1 MSSPPAAATVT
12 VARVAAT
19 SGWRRV
25 TWEVDGPG
33 WSRLADRL
41 ADPAA
46 LDGWVAEE
54 LAGTAAGHRDLAGA
68 LIVYRFAGSLAELVV
83 GPLLEQRRALVLTP
97 ADVWLQLGPAAR
109 LDAVGVTGGGVAVL
123 PDDPAAA
130 VAAVAGPSVAEAGST
145 VAGAGPSVA
154 GAGSTVAG
162 AAGARPSVVVVAG
175 VAGLRDAAV
184 RSLLD
189 VFGPLVPAVRARA
202 PFGVRGMWGT
212 LADHLAEV
220 ALRRAREQRRDQA
233 VAWAAVESLLDALAA
248 REPLLRARPRPH
260 PVDGP
265 AGAALFAT
273 KGTCCLIYKAAGP
286 GPARALIDAAA
297 CTSCPLR
304 SEADRHAR
312 LSAHLSRQA
321 GGGA

>member
-1 MSSPPAAATVT
+1 
-12 VARVAAT
+12 
-19 SGWRRV
+19 V

-130 VAAVAGPSVAEAGST
+130 VAGPSA
-145 VAGAGPSVA
+145 A

-162 AAGARPSVVVVAG
+162 AAGARPSVVVVDG
-175 VAGLRDAAV
+175 VDGLRDAAV

-233 VAWAAVESLLDALAA
+233 VAWAAVETLLDALAA
-248 REPLLRARPRPH
+248 HEPLLRARPRPH

-265 AGAALFAT
+265 AGTALFAT